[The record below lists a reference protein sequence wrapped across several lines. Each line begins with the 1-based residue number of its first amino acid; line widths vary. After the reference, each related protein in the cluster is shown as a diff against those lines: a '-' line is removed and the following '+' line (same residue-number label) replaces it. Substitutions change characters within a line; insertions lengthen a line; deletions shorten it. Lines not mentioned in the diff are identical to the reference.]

1 MWGGVFDF
9 LFKYKHWLV
18 FILLEAVS
26 LIGLFSTNGYQK
38 SVYFTTAN
46 SIVGYAYSTIS
57 SITSYLNLVS
67 VNRDLEAENEKLRIE
82 NVTLK
87 TRLQLVNVDTLAMG
101 VQSEDYN
108 VVVAQVINFTLHK
121 RANLMTINKGSA
133 DGIKP
138 EMGVVCSQGVV
149 GVVYLTSEHYAIV
162 MPLLNVN
169 CRISCYLNKSEYFGT
184 LEWERGDSRSTYA
197 TGFPRHTKIQEG
209 ELIETNGYSDIFPP
223 GIPIGKVSSIG
234 DSEDGMSYRLK
245 VSLFTNFEK
254 LRDVSVITNYIHRER
269 RELEQSVENKEEI

>member
-18 FILLEAVS
+18 FMLLETVS

-46 SIVGYAYSTIS
+46 SVVGYAYSTIS

-82 NVTLK
+82 NVNLK
-87 TRLQLVNVDTLAMG
+87 TQLQLANVDTLTMN
-101 VQSEDYN
+101 VKSENYN

-121 RANLMTINKGSA
+121 KANLMTINKGSA

-169 CRISCYLNKSEYFGT
+169 CRISCCLNESEYFGT
-184 LEWERGDSRSTYA
+184 LEWERGDPRSTYA

-223 GIPIGKVSSIG
+223 GIPIGEVSSIG

-245 VSLFTNFEK
+245 VSLFTNFET
-254 LRDVSVITNYIHRER
+254 LRDVSVITNYVHAER
-269 RELEQSVENKEEI
+269 RELEQSVESKEEI

>member
-57 SITSYLNLVS
+57 SITSYLNLIS
-67 VNRDLEAENEKLRIE
+67 VNRGLEVENEKLRIE
-82 NVTLK
+82 NVNLK
-87 TRLQLVNVDTLAMG
+87 KKLRLAIVDTLAMG
-101 VQSEDYN
+101 AYTEEYN
-108 VVVAQVINFTLHK
+108 VVVAQVINSSLQK

-149 GVVYLTSEHYAIV
+149 GVVYLTSEHYSVV

-169 CRISCYLNKSEYFGT
+169 CRISCRLNKSEFFGT
-184 LEWERGDSRSTYA
+184 LEWKRGDTRSTYA
-197 TGFPRHTKIQEG
+197 TGFPRHTKIKKG

-223 GIPIGKVSSIG
+223 GIPIGKVSGIA

-245 VSLFTNFEK
+245 VELSTNFET
-254 LRDVSVITNYIHRER
+254 LRDVSVITNYIHAER
-269 RELEQSVENKEEI
+269 RELEQSVENQEEI